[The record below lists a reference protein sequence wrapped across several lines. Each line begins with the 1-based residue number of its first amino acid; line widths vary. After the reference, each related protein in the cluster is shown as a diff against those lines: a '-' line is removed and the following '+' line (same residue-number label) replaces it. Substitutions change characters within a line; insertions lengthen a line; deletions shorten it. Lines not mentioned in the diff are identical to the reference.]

1 MPKITRESL
10 MDDWK
15 GQMTE
20 NRDGDVNKKTLK
32 RQWKRKLNSTFKVEI
47 NENRDKNLKK
57 KTRGKIF

>member
-57 KTRGKIF
+57 